1 MSIDR
6 RHFIGA
12 TAATGAFTA
21 TGAVAAAPTSS
32 TVPVS
37 GLGVDAIHLGVRFNG
52 SEDNTEALQRAID
65 RTAGARL
72 PLILAPGVYRARG
85 LVLPTGTRLVGVP
98 GATRIVA
105 TENAPIVAAR
115 GADYIS
121 LSGIIF
127 DGSSKALPE
136 NSGLIQ
142 LANGRGIAI
151 RDCEVIGAGRNG
163 IVLEGIEGEVTNTT
177 ITGALGAAIH
187 ALDSRGLMIAR
198 NTIRSAFNNGIRVWR
213 SQE

>member
-1 MSIDR
+1 MAIDR

-21 TGAVAAAPTSS
+21 TEAVAVPVTSS

-52 SEDNTEALQRAID
+52 SDDQTEALQRAID

-85 LVLPTGTRLVGVP
+85 LVLPAGSRLIGVP
-98 GATRIVA
+98 GATHIMA
-105 TENAPIVAAR
+105 ADNAPIIVAR
-115 GADYIS
+115 GADHVL

-127 DGSSKALPE
+127 DGSSGRSLTG

-142 LANGRGIAI
+142 LASGRGIAI
-151 RDCEVIGAGRNG
+151 RDCEVIGAG
-163 IVLEGIEGEVTNTT
+163 
-177 ITGALGAAIH
+177 
-187 ALDSRGLMIAR
+187 
-198 NTIRSAFNNGIRVWR
+198 
-213 SQE
+213 